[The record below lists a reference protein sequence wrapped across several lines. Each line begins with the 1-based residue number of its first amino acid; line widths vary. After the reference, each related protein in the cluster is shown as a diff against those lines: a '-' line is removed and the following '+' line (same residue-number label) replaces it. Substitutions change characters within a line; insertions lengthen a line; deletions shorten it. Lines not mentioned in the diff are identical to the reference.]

1 MADAI
6 NATKTA
12 AKFESH
18 PEGSFAARCVDTI
31 DLGEKVS
38 SFPGSPTKLLHR
50 CAIVFRTGEV
60 NTAGEPIDMAQEFT
74 VSMHEKSTLRPFLER
89 MRGKSYTEEQAE
101 AGVPLDKLVNQPAF
115 ITVEHKTSQK
125 GRTYAAI
132 IGVAPVPKTLTV
144 PEFSKYIRAPYWEER
159 KTTYAQ
165 EAEAYKASINAP
177 KPKAASAPADEDDLP
192 IN

>member
-12 AKFESH
+12 AKFENH

-50 CAIVFRTGEV
+50 CAIVFRTGEL
-60 NTAGEPIDMAQEFT
+60 NAAGEPIDMAQEFT

-89 MRGKSYTEEQAE
+89 WRGKSYTEEQVE
-101 AGVPLDKLVNQPAF
+101 QGVPLDKLVGAPAF
-115 ITVEHKTSQK
+115 ISVEHKTSQK
-125 GRTYAAI
+125 GRTYGAI
-132 IGVAPVPKTLTV
+132 IGIAPVPKSMTV
-144 PEFSKYIRAPYWEER
+144 PEFPKYTRAPYWEER
-159 KTTYAQ
+159 KATYAQ
-165 EAEAYKASINAP
+165 EAEAYRKTVGAP
-177 KPKAASAPADEDDLP
+177 KATRHDTDDLEDSLP
-192 IN
+192 F